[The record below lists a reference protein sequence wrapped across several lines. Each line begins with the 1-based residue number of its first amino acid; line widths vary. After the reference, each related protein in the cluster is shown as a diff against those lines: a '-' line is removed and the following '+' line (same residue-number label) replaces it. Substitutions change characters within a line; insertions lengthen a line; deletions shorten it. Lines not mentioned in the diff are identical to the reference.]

1 VVIVVKQEA
10 VKDVFFENGQVV
22 IFLACD
28 EALWVTTALLN
39 RDGITAWGERQHT
52 CEQCGVQYVAE

>member
-1 VVIVVKQEA
+1 MVIVVKQEA
-10 VKDVFFENGQVV
+10 VNDVFFENGQVV